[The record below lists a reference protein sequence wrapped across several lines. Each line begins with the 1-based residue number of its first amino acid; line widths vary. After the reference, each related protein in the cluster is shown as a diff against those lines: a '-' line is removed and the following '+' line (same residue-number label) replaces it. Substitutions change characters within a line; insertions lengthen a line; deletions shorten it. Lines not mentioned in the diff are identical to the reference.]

1 MRLGP
6 ELLLLPYANRWR
18 GKPLPAKMTVSAV
31 LLLLSVVPAPWP
43 VAIAAGSLASALAI
57 GAVGVRPLF
66 WLQLLSAPLLFAM
79 VSAGIAAWGGA
90 ASGESIARTFG
101 ASAATLLLGAT
112 TPMQDLVAWLQR
124 RRGCQ
129 TMAELMLLA
138 YRAVTAVGAAGLAMA
153 TAMRAR
159 RLGQRL
165 RTAPRLYGDFSG
177 ALAIRALERAR
188 RAESGLAARR
198 LPGNLRLLPPEPQA

>member
-66 WLQLLSAPLLFAM
+66 WPPLLFAM

-159 RLGQRL
+159 RLGQRW

-177 ALAIRALERAR
+177 VLAIRALERAR

-198 LPGNLRLLPPEPQA
+198 LPGNLRLLPPERQA